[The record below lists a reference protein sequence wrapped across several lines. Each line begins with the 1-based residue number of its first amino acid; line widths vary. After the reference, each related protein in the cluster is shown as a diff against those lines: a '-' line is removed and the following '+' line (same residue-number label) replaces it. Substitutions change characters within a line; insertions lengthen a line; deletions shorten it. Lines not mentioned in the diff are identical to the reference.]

1 MLASKCIFL
10 ISHPPSL
17 SSFYQIFSLWESL
30 YQPMRLKEA
39 LHTTWKNMLFWFSGK
54 DFKLWLGTR
63 IIGFDS
69 SLWVTVLFNWP
80 GRREY
85 CPQKLDAKMTEK
97 TEFKS
102 LLHLD
107 RLVLVSRWPLCSLMN
122 PSQSALAIA
131 SSAWL
136 TALILYFTQMNRF
149 HIRTGGGRVKPSLN
163 GQFPHQP
170 STYSSH
176 LHPCLPFA
184 STFH

>member
-107 RLVLVSRWPLCSLMN
+107 RLVLVSRWPLCSLKTYHSDESKPKCLSN
-122 PSQSALAIA
+122 SFFS
-131 SSAWL
+131 
-136 TALILYFTQMNRF
+136 LINCLDSLLYSNEQ
-149 HIRTGGGRVKPSLN
+149 IP
-163 GQFPHQP
+163 
-170 STYSSH
+170 Y
-176 LHPCLPFA
+176 
-184 STFH
+184 